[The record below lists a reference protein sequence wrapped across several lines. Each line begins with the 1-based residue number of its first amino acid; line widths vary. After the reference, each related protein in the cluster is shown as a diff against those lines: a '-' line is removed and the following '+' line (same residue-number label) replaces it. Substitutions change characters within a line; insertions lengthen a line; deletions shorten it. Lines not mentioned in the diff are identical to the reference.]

1 MLRLNEILSI
11 TRLQPQPLKNTLQYC
26 GDDNW
31 DVITGRG
38 LRRSSVW
45 ELVARCGRDDLA
57 SGRQGQVRRA
67 RGTLAGL
74 EAASKVDWRRRR
86 RRGASI
92 CSRVFVVASTLIHPF
107 LRRTPIQIRMM
118 IEIEICSDQNRAV
131 GRQASCWV
139 EAVDKQ
145 VHREALAAGNSGYAA
160 VENRSIGND
169 GGSLHAVPLVPQLRN
184 QRLQNQILPNP
195 MVV

>member
-1 MLRLNEILSI
+1 
-11 TRLQPQPLKNTLQYC
+11 
-26 GDDNW
+26 
-31 DVITGRG
+31 
-38 LRRSSVW
+38 
-45 ELVARCGRDDLA
+45 
-57 SGRQGQVRRA
+57 
-67 RGTLAGL
+67 
-74 EAASKVDWRRRR
+74 
-86 RRGASI
+86 
-92 CSRVFVVASTLIHPF
+92 
-107 LRRTPIQIRMM
+107 MM

-169 GGSLHAVPLVPQLRN
+169 DGSLHVVPLVPLLRN

-195 MVV
+195 MV